1 MLAFLS
7 IPQNAADK
15 MGKKGGKKGDFKEP
29 YELGLKKGGGNK
41 DKLSCTGN
49 STDLEGK
56 VSNKIV

>member
-1 MLAFLS
+1 
-7 IPQNAADK
+7 